1 MESSHQHR
9 VHCHCL
15 SIVQSIHSLYHCVQV
30 SVAACCRADCSRST
44 VAGGHPPRPAPQVSR
59 PATTNQHQL
68 GSSEA
73 AHTTGYIYYSPER
86 RQHSAVLLSN
96 YSIPL
101 SCCLLLWPIL
111 PVLDVSR
118 WRRGASQPRWWRWL
132 ARPRCRAQCLP
143 VVSYL
148 DPPRQQPAASSQHS
162 YLGSYHGGGGGEG
175 GHSPPDQGS
184 TQHTG
189 QPMVFM

>member
-1 MESSHQHR
+1 MLPGR
-9 VHCHCL
+9 VL
-15 SIVQSIHSLYHCVQV
+15 PVY
-30 SVAACCRADCSRST
+30 CCWWSPA
-44 VAGGHPPRPAPQVSR
+44 PPRPAPQVSR

-86 RQHSAVLLSN
+86 RQHSAVILSN
-96 YSIPL
+96 YSVPL
-101 SCCLLLWPIL
+101 SCCLLMRPIL
-111 PVLDVSR
+111 PALDVSR
-118 WRRGASQPRWWRWL
+118 ERRGASQPRWWRWL

-148 DPPRQQPAASSQHS
+148 GPPRQQPAASIPI
-162 YLGSYHGGGGGEG
+162 LVVIMGEGGEG